1 MVYLIIESF
10 LVSLVAIILAQ
21 WIWKLLMGPKI
32 ELTIEGLLSPHPVNK
47 VRYFKVGLKNIGFTS
62 ANSAI
67 VYIRIDSIPGRDFIP
82 KWDAVPEATGNQ
94 TAFLFDAFQRI
105 DIAPGE
111 FIKNLYQFLLFQQLY
126 YLVRIMFQRIFIF
139 FQPSI
144 TIPARRLVKFRSS
157 QGNTRE
163 KYTLLVKII
172 TLNFCSHLILTSEHK
187 N

>member
-1 MVYLIIESF
+1 
-10 LVSLVAIILAQ
+10 
-21 WIWKLLMGPKI
+21 MGPKI

-105 DIAPGE
+105 DIAPGGIHKE
-111 FIKNLYQFLLFQQLY
+111 LVPVFIIPTALLSGKDYVPKNLY
-126 YLVRIMFQRIFIF
+126 IFSTF
-139 FQPSI
+139 YH
-144 TIPARRLVKFRSS
+144 
-157 QGNTRE
+157 
-163 KYTLLVKII
+163 YTSKE
-172 TLNFCSHLILTSEHK
+172 TSEIQVKPGKHEGEIHIACENYYAK
-187 N
+187 FLFTLDFDIGTQELKVEISSALVNKWIYRKAKVERT